1 MGSELF
7 SERIIGKKTSKI
19 KINRG
24 KITCYHQ
31 PGNSIKRIFEY
42 DCKESLHLSI
52 EFSFKYIKMK
62 LVILAGGYGTRL
74 SEETDL
80 KPKPMIEIGGKP
92 ILWHIM
98 KIYSYH
104 GFNEFIICCGYK
116 GYLIK
121 EYFANYFLH
130 QADVTIDLEKNRIE
144 IHSSHAEPWK
154 ITLVDTGLTT
164 MTGGRIKRIQ
174 KYIGQETFMLTYGD
188 GVANINIK
196 ELVDFHKQHSK
207 IATITTINVG
217 QRFGII
223 EIDSDNSISSFRE
236 KSNNDASL
244 INAGFMVLEPK
255 IFDYLDGDNTVF
267 EKDPLEAVAK
277 LGELKGYRH
286 NGFWQ
291 CMDTQRDKQ
300 QLEKYWE
307 SDKAPWK
314 IW

>member
-1 MGSELF
+1 
-7 SERIIGKKTSKI
+7 
-19 KINRG
+19 
-24 KITCYHQ
+24 
-31 PGNSIKRIFEY
+31 
-42 DCKESLHLSI
+42 
-52 EFSFKYIKMK
+52 MK